1 MSILLTTLNAR
12 YTHASLGLRYLLAN
26 MGELQ
31 EQTRLQEFVIG
42 AKTTEIVERILAH
55 APKIVGFGI
64 YIWNVE
70 ETTKVV
76 AMLKRVAPHVMVVLG
91 GPEVSYESNEQEI
104 VKLADYLI
112 TGWGD
117 VTFPKLCG
125 EILNGPKPLMK
136 IHAGV
141 QPPMAEIKLPY
152 SLYTDDDI
160 KNRTIYVE
168 ASRGCPF
175 KCEFCLSALDKTAWP
190 FALESF
196 LAEMESLHAR
206 GARLFK
212 FVDRTFNLNIKTSLK
227 IMQFFLDKLEANP
240 DDPVYAHFE
249 LVPDH
254 LPDAL
259 KEGISKFPPGA
270 LQFEIGIQSFN
281 PAVQTLVS
289 RKQDNQKAAD
299 NIRWLTDQSHAH
311 MHVDLIAGLPGETV
325 ESFAEGFNKLW
336 ALNPHEIQFGILKR
350 LRGTPIIRHT
360 QEFGLVFEPYAPYTI
375 LANRD
380 IDFPTMQRLV
390 RFARYWDLV
399 ANSGRFGNT
408 LPVLLGDR
416 RSSVSWP
423 SPTGCTRIPTPPT
436 ASRWTGWWRWCRDIC
451 KRKAWTRRCRC
462 AAGQRLCRSE
472 GQVGRDAGAKTPGA
486 PAGRLSQTGRS
497 GDWRSQRPDSALSAR
512 NHPAFARARQRTPA
526 MNIGSGPGANSLKL
540 MVMPTAQEPTLT
552 LNPAAA
558 KGPVAA
564 GGTWQVHALAQGKAM
579 APSRRCSNPSRPI
592 TSSGTCRHRQ
602 HGPHRRPAV
611 LERLGQGPAGRPA
624 TGAGAG
630 RILQPPGN
638 HRQTRT
644 PALARPAPDV
654 GDEAGLRNAAVLRAH
669 GRP

>member
-1 MSILLTTLNAR
+1 MTILLTTLNAR

-26 MGELQ
+26 MGPLQ
-31 EQTRLQEFVIG
+31 ERTKLQEFVIG

-55 APKIVGFGI
+55 QPCIVGFGI

-76 AMLKRVAPHVMVVLG
+76 AMLKRVAPQVVVVLG
-91 GPEVSYESNEQEI
+91 GPEVSHEPGEQQI
-104 VKLADYLI
+104 VQLADYLI

-141 QPPMAEIKLPY
+141 QPPLAEIKLPY
-152 SLYTDDDI
+152 SLYGDDDI

-190 FALESF
+190 FNLDAF
-196 LAEMESLHAR
+196 LAELEALHAR

-227 IMQFFLDKLEANP
+227 IMQFFLDKLAAHP

-281 PAVQTLVS
+281 PEVQSLVS

-299 NIRWLTDQSHAH
+299 NIRWLTTQSHAH
-311 MHVDLIAGLPGETV
+311 MHVDLIAGLPGEDV
-325 ESFAEGFNKLW
+325 ASFARGFNQLW
-336 ALNPHEIQFGILKR
+336 ALKPHEIQFGILKR

-360 QEFGLVFEPYAPYTI
+360 EQFGLVFEPYAPYTI
-375 LANRD
+375 LANKH

-399 ANSGRFGNT
+399 ANSGRFAHT
-408 LPVLLGDR
+408 LPVLLGESAFENFMAFSDWLYTNTDATHRIALDR
-416 RSSVSWP
+416 LASMVSKWLQ
-423 SPTGCTRIPTPPT
+423 TRGMSKLAADELL
-436 ASRWTGWWRWCRDIC
+436 ASDY
-451 KRKAWTRRCRC
+451 
-462 AAGQRLCRSE
+462 
-472 GQVGRDAGAKTPGA
+472 
-486 PAGRLSQTGRS
+486 AGRNES
-497 GDWRSQRPDSALSAR
+497 GSR
-512 NHPAFARARQRTPA
+512 
-526 MNIGSGPGANSLKL
+526 IK
-540 MVMPTAQEPTLT
+540 
-552 LNPAAA
+552 PAAA
-558 KGPVAA
+558 
-564 GGTWQVHALAQGKAM
+564 
-579 APSRRCSNPSRPI
+579 
-592 TSSGTCRHRQ
+592 
-602 HGPHRRPAV
+602 
-611 LERLGQGPAGRPA
+611 
-624 TGAGAG
+624 
-630 RILQPPGN
+630 
-638 HRQTRT
+638 
-644 PALARPAPDV
+644 
-654 GDEAGLRNAAVLRAH
+654 NASALRAETAAPQRQARH
-669 GRP
+669 LAA